1 MLILIM
7 SVLLFCSTVSA
18 EESKDPFEV
27 FEGGYVPLPMFCGP
41 APGFMKI
48 LKRHYDPV
56 TNWVEIDG
64 ENIITYWKRIDKSN
78 KEEAHKFMMTIT
90 FTNQM
95 MCILSMGD
103 DIIER
108 YKRA

>member
-1 MLILIM
+1 M

-18 EESKDPFEV
+18 EESKDSFEV
-27 FEGGYVPLPMFCGP
+27 FKGGYVPLPMFCGP
-41 APGFMKI
+41 APDFIKI
-48 LKRHYDPV
+48 LQRHYGPV
-56 TNWVEIDG
+56 KNWVEIDG
-64 ENIITYWKRIDKSN
+64 ENIITYWKRLDDSN
-78 KEEAHKFMMTIT
+78 QEAYKFAMTVT

-95 MCILSMGD
+95 MCILSMGN

>member
-1 MLILIM
+1 M
-7 SVLLFCSTVSA
+7 
-18 EESKDPFEV
+18 
-27 FEGGYVPLPMFCGP
+27 EGGYVPLPMFCGP

-48 LKRHYDPV
+48 LQRHYDPAK
-56 TNWVEIDG
+56 NWVEIDG
-64 ENIITYWKRIDKSN
+64 ENIITYWKRIDDDN
-78 KEEAHKFMMTIT
+78 QEANKFMMTVT

-95 MCILSMGD
+95 MCILSMGN